1 MTGLDLPLYERVAI
15 GRLKRSDLESHM
27 KIVCSAALLA
37 FASTSLWATPVYH
50 PLGTSV
56 VYGNMSNGRTI
67 SSPINNPAA
76 GVSTMIKGDKVNFGV
91 FNTIGGGVEYGT
103 IDNLFEQID
112 EQVNSFYDITTP
124 SQISDLNQI
133 ATEIDSSVD
142 SLNSLMAEIAAEGYG
157 KAFVSFAIPMM
168 PVLVSLG
175 KNNGVLTFDMN
186 MSAVSRAEL
195 YHSDAVF
202 NTNNIL
208 DPNDDVS
215 FDPNTNTYVIDNDDT
230 LLVRGASILELS
242 MGYSREMLTNQ
253 YGTLSAG
260 VRGKYYTVGLT
271 RLNQRLA
278 DLQNGSE
285 TVFDN
290 IDESDYT
297 TDSDFGVDLGAMWIG
312 KGYHLG
318 AALTNI
324 NEPDFEYNDL
334 VSINYDL
341 TGDVY
346 TQLAATNIYT
356 MQRQL
361 QLEASFN
368 PLFDEWV
375 TGVSVDANAVEDPFG
390 DEYQWATIS
399 TAYIS
404 SNWII
409 PSARVG
415 YRANL
420 AGQELDYITVGLTL
434 FKVTLDLA
442 YGLEE
447 VKIDDTKYPRSFI
460 FNIGLDLMF

>member
-1 MTGLDLPLYERVAI
+1 MRIAFST
-15 GRLKRSDLESHM
+15 
-27 KIVCSAALLA
+27 ALLA
-37 FASTSLWATPVYH
+37 LVSTSLWATPVYH

-76 GVSTMIKGDKVNFGV
+76 GASTITDGDTVKFGI

-103 IDNLFEQID
+103 IDNMFEQID
-112 EQVNSFYDITTP
+112 NQVNSFYDLANP
-124 SQISDLNQI
+124 SQFTNIGQ
-133 ATEIDSSVD
+133 AAAEIDSSVN
-142 SLNSLMAEIAAEGYG
+142 SLNSLMAAIEADGYG
-157 KAFVSFAIPMM
+157 KAFVSFAVPMM

-186 MSAVSRAEL
+186 FSAVSRAEL
-195 YHSDAVF
+195 YHSDVVF
-202 NTNNIL
+202 NAANFL
-208 DPNDDVS
+208 DPNDDVEI
-215 FDPNTNTYVIDNDDT
+215 DIGTNSYYIDNDDT

-242 MGYSREMLTNQ
+242 FGYSREMLNHQ

-260 VRGKYYTVGLT
+260 VRGKYYNVGLT

-285 TVFDN
+285 TVFEN

-297 TDSDFGVDLGAMWIG
+297 NDHNFGIDLGAMWIG
-312 KGYHLG
+312 KGYRLG

-324 NEPDFEYNDL
+324 NEPDFEYNNL

-341 TGDVY
+341 AGEVY
-346 TQLAATNIYT
+346 TKLLATNIYT

-368 PLFDEWV
+368 PLFDDWV
-375 TGVSVDANAVEDPFG
+375 TGVSFDANPVKDPFG

-420 AGQELDYITVGLTL
+420 AGEKLDYITAGVTL

-447 VKIDDTKYPRSFI
+447 VEVDNSKYPRSFV